1 MLRFVVLIC
10 TLSICAERVVCWS
23 PRGPTSL
30 AVPTSLAASKPPV
43 SREFLDPSRFSENE
57 LSVFSESTRLL
68 TARRYAK
75 NNAFKPR
82 NLDQIPS
89 IFDLSPPRELT
100 SDDPE
105 RRWLSLGYRGAVI
118 GASYLLF
125 PVIINLLEPF
135 VDVSSSQIDTLTS
148 CWLPGISILFGT
160 LCSLTANIL
169 YQRQAR
175 LQQTVSEEA
184 SLLAASTQNVLHLLR
199 ANQPDGGEFREARLM
214 AGQAVADYVATLVG
228 DSRGTEIMRVA
239 IDDPITR
246 MRKSVSL
253 YEDVLFARG
262 RDLGAMSSL
271 VSELRYQ
278 LTEIGILRARR
289 LSDEALA
296 LPPTHFL
303 ILAILSVLILAGFI
317 LVSLGS
323 VVVDPVS
330 GVKSPTPE
338 STLLFSILC
347 GVYTLFYN
355 FSRDLNSPFEGVYQ
369 IRRSQTAALL
379 IKTKR
384 LMMEVGLGDE
394 VNFGYDN
401 EGERTT

>member
-1 MLRFVVLIC
+1 
-10 TLSICAERVVCWS
+10 
-23 PRGPTSL
+23 
-30 AVPTSLAASKPPV
+30 
-43 SREFLDPSRFSENE
+43 
-57 LSVFSESTRLL
+57 
-68 TARRYAK
+68 
-75 NNAFKPR
+75 
-82 NLDQIPS
+82 
-89 IFDLSPPRELT
+89 
-100 SDDPE
+100 
-105 RRWLSLGYRGAVI
+105 
-118 GASYLLF
+118 
-125 PVIINLLEPF
+125 
-135 VDVSSSQIDTLTS
+135 
-148 CWLPGISILFGT
+148 
-160 LCSLTANIL
+160 
-169 YQRQAR
+169 
-175 LQQTVSEEA
+175 
-184 SLLAASTQNVLHLLR
+184 
-199 ANQPDGGEFREARLM
+199 
-214 AGQAVADYVATLVG
+214 
-228 DSRGTEIMRVA
+228 MRVA

-253 YEDVLFARG
+253 YEDKLYAEG

-303 ILAILSVLILAGFI
+303 ILAVLSGLTLAGFI
-317 LVSLGS
+317 LVSVGS

-384 LMMEVGLGDE
+384 LMMEAGLGDE

-401 EGERTT
+401 DGERTT